1 MILHCLGLGCL
12 KGFKSTQLFFS
23 FPGCPY
29 FYPSRQLTMQPKR
42 TSPYYPDI
50 PLFLVLIPFISG
62 FNYYLTYTNVKLNWW
77 FVFTYTIDT
86 LTGYAAWLAVRKI
99 ILWLDKK
106 IAYAQ
111 FTKRIVVQFLLTTF
125 VGLFIISFLTELSS
139 LIVKG
144 KWAHP
149 SFYSYDLFIIA
160 IWFFFIN
167 AIYVMIH
174 YYYQWQ
180 GTEQKVMLE
189 RQKLQTGF
197 LVKEGKKETQ
207 VPYDNILGLSVENE
221 YVVLYTSDGKQ
232 YYLDTTLEK
241 IADELPSS
249 IFFRL
254 NRQFIIHRN
263 QIRGFT
269 KLENGKISV
278 TLMVDKV
285 LPSEIPVSR
294 TKAPA
299 FKRWF
304 RDSA

>member
-1 MILHCLGLGCL
+1 MEQNR
-12 KGFKSTQLFFS
+12 K
-23 FPGCPY
+23 
-29 FYPSRQLTMQPKR
+29 
-42 TSPYYPDI
+42 SPYYPDI
-50 PLFLVLIPFISG
+50 PLFLVLIPFISA
-62 FNYYLTYTNVKLNWW
+62 FNYYLTYTNVKFNWW
-77 FVFTYTIDT
+77 FAFTYTLDT
-86 LTGYAAWLAVRKI
+86 LIGYAAWLGVRRI
-99 ILWLDKK
+99 ILWLDQK
-106 IAYAQ
+106 ISYAQ
-111 FTKRIVVQFLLTTF
+111 FAKRIIVQFLLTTF

-149 SFYSYDLFIIA
+149 SFYDYDLFIIA

-180 GTEQKVMLE
+180 GTEQQVLLE
-189 RQKLQTGF
+189 KRKLQTGF
-197 LVKEGKKETQ
+197 LVKEGKYEAR
-207 VPYDNILGLSVENE
+207 VPFEDIIGFSVESE

-232 YYLDTTLEK
+232 YFLDTPLEK

-249 IFFRL
+249 LFFRL

-263 QIRGFT
+263 QITGFT

-278 TLMVDKV
+278 SLLAESA

-294 TKAPA
+294 TKAPT

-304 RDSA
+304 RTSS

>member
-1 MILHCLGLGCL
+1 ME
-12 KGFKSTQLFFS
+12 ST
-23 FPGCPY
+23 
-29 FYPSRQLTMQPKR
+29 RK
-42 TSPYYPDI
+42 SPYYPDI
-50 PLFLVLIPFISG
+50 PLFLVLIPFISA
-62 FNYYLTYTNVKLNWW
+62 FNYYLTYTDVKLNWW

-106 IAYAQ
+106 IAYTQ
-111 FTKRIVVQFLLTTF
+111 FAKRVIVQFLLTTF
-125 VGLFIISFLTELSS
+125 AGLFTISFLTELSS

-149 SFYSYDLFIIA
+149 SFYDYDLFIIA

-174 YYYQWQ
+174 YYHQWQ
-180 GTEQKVMLE
+180 GTEQKVLQE
-189 RQKLQTGF
+189 KQKLQTGF
-197 LVKEGKKETQ
+197 LAKEGKNETQ
-207 VPYDNILGLSVENE
+207 VPFENILGFSVESE

-232 YYLDTTLEK
+232 YFLDTPLEK

-249 IFFRL
+249 LFFRL

-263 QIRGFT
+263 QVNGFT

-278 TLMVDKV
+278 SLLENDM

-294 TKAPA
+294 TKAPT

-304 RDSA
+304 RT